1 MGSPSHF
8 LEKKRVLGFE
18 KALPKRAPP
27 LGGGAPPSPS
37 RFCQLSAIKADYW
50 PTLAPRPAPRAARR
64 ESVPPSVRPAQGT
77 GDVSPS
83 PRMLSDF
90 QSEPIRAIGGR
101 LKIGGHPAPP
111 IGEFAD
117 RGEWPTTEGADLRRE
132 VPSEGLLLRLF
143 VWGRNSP
150 AGGGFPI
157 RGPPPHPPPSAT
169 AADGNGNWGRTTRG
183 EFLPE
188 SFSAVFR
195 PCSQLIGV
203 SADELLGNRVEGTR
217 FSNPPLPALAAFAS
231 IGALSSLRSLHWS
244 EGSPLRPSPPFFAHL
259 RGGPSPFPPIG
270 EWGENRLPHPS
281 IGPGAD

>member
-111 IGEFAD
+111 IV
-117 RGEWPTTEGADLRRE
+117 RVRRSGGMANNRRSRL
-132 VPSEGLLLRLF
+132 SEG
-143 VWGRNSP
+143 
-150 AGGGFPI
+150 
-157 RGPPPHPPPSAT
+157 T
-169 AADGNGNWGRTTRG
+169 
-183 EFLPE
+183 
-188 SFSAVFR
+188 
-195 PCSQLIGV
+195 
-203 SADELLGNRVEGTR
+203 
-217 FSNPPLPALAAFAS
+217 
-231 IGALSSLRSLHWS
+231 SLRSS
-244 EGSPLRPSPPFFAHL
+244 APSVVRLGEEFARGRRFPDSGNHL
-259 RGGPSPFPPIG
+259 PR
-270 EWGENRLPHPS
+270 PS
-281 IGPGAD
+281 IGLGGRLERELGEDDSGRVPPRVVFRRFPSLFAAHRRFRR

>member
-50 PTLAPRPAPRAARR
+50 PTLAPRPAPRTARR

-117 RGEWPTTEGADLRRE
+117 RGEWPTIEGADFRRGP
-132 VPSEGLLLRLF
+132 PSEVLPLRLF

-150 AGGGFPI
+150 GGGDSPI
-157 RGPPPHPPPSAT
+157 RGTAFPRPSI
-169 AADGNGNWGRTTRG
+169 GRRGRLERELGERARG
-183 EFLPE
+183 ESLPE
-188 SFSAVFR
+188 SSSAVFR
-195 PCSQLIGV
+195 GFSQLIGV
-203 SADELLGNRVEGTR
+203 SADELLKILGGGTR
-217 FSNPPLPALAAFAS
+217 NF
-231 IGALSSLRSLHWS
+231 
-244 EGSPLRPSPPFFAHL
+244 
-259 RGGPSPFPPIG
+259 
-270 EWGENRLPHPS
+270 
-281 IGPGAD
+281 